1 MKLLKERCFVL
12 SSWGWCNHQ
21 ENVTS
26 LWGFKKKTIITYLCF
41 HQFLEFGATVNSTY
55 TYSEIAAII
64 EAIWVTFV

>member
-1 MKLLKERCFVL
+1 MNPSTDNTFDAILEKP
-12 SSWGWCNHQ
+12 
-21 ENVTS
+21 S
-26 LWGFKKKTIITYLCF
+26 LIFYESVFIITYLCF